1 MSVMVV
7 IIYAILAIYE
17 FIPLY
22 KEKKW
27 ADFVVNAVLW
37 TSSLIIV
44 LLLCFNVEIPSPQ
57 APVRKFIESIFG
69 KQG

>member
-1 MSVMVV
+1 MCVMVI
-7 IIYAILAIYE
+7 IIYAFLAIYE

-27 ADFVVNAVLW
+27 GDFIVNAVLW
-37 TSSLIIV
+37 TLSMVIV
-44 LLLCFNVEIPSPQ
+44 LLLCFDVEIPSPQ
-57 APVRKFIESIFG
+57 EPIRKFIESIFG

>member
-1 MSVMVV
+1 MSAMV
-7 IIYAILAIYE
+7 IIVYAVLAIYE

-37 TSSLIIV
+37 TSSLTIV
-44 LLLCFNVEIPSPQ
+44 LLLCFKVEIPSPQ
-57 APVRKFIESIFG
+57 VPIRKFIESIFG